1 MNNRRKSNP
10 ALRSGKSR
18 MMEILIGVAV
28 LVIAIAI
35 CTTMMKSGRVKQNKA
50 EALKKMQ
57 DIGNALIGYL
67 SDNNG
72 EFPLEDAYGKD
83 DWLNAAKPES
93 ATVWYNALPKRMDA
107 TPVGELGDDP
117 APQFYKK
124 SYPLFLSGADYPPNK
139 KEGRP
144 YFAFGFNSSLQV
156 KSEDGSEAP
165 ANEAGI
171 RYKDRTVAFLERGV
185 KKAEETTK
193 LQGNFDGGPKAKAKN
208 FVGRYSGGKGHVLFV
223 DGHVEEFTFDDLTND
238 MGQAENGGQA
248 NVYWTGD
255 PDKRPN

>member
-18 MMEILIGVAV
+18 MMEILIGAAV
-28 LVIAIAI
+28 LVIAITI
-35 CTTMMKSGRVKQNKA
+35 GTTIMKSGKIKRNKA
-50 EALKKMQ
+50 EALKKMKN
-57 DIGNALIGYL
+57 IGEALTGYL
-67 SDNNG
+67 NDNNG
-72 EFPLEDAYGKD
+72 AFPLEDASGKD

-93 ATVWYNALPKRMDA
+93 ETVWYNALPKQMGA
-107 TPVGELGDDP
+107 TPVSELGDNP
-117 APQFYKK
+117 APQFYQK

-156 KSEDGSEAP
+156 KAEDGSETP
-165 ANEAGI
+165 ANLAGI
-171 RYKDRTVAFLERGV
+171 QHQDRTVAFLERGV
-185 KKAEETTK
+185 KKAEETNK

-208 FVGRYSGGKGHVLFV
+208 FVGRYKGKGHLLFI
-223 DGHVEEFTFDDLTND
+223 DGHVEEFTFEDLTD
-238 MGQAENGGQA
+238 SMGQAVNGQA